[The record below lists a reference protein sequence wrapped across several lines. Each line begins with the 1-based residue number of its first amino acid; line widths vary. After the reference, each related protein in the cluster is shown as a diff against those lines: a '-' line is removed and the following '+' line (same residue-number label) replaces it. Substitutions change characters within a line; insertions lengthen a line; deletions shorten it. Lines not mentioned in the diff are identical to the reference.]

1 MNPKTNNLTLVCRLI
16 ILEQRRDNVERIFND
31 NMCYIRRKRINK
43 VLWYIN
49 RKISIIEK
57 LIKK

>member
-1 MNPKTNNLTLVCRLI
+1 MSQVKNKLTLVCRLI
-16 ILEQRRDNVERIFND
+16 ILERRRDNVERIFND

-49 RKISIIEK
+49 RKISIINK
-57 LIKK
+57 LIK